1 LTGESRCCAADV
13 LHHTLRTEV
22 LAGTEP
28 ANARASILIIK
39 LFKLAVRV
47 VQYKDRV
54 RLHLPSS
61 CPVKTLLQH
70 VTERLFNAQPRAAP
84 A

>member
-1 LTGESRCCAADV
+1 
-13 LHHTLRTEV
+13 
-22 LAGTEP
+22 
-28 ANARASILIIK
+28 
-39 LFKLAVRV
+39 

-61 CPVKTLLQH
+61 CPVKTLLHH